1 MIGDPGQRNALVPKT
16 GAFCCPDPGFGPAVA
31 GAFRGFSPVFL
42 ALLVAFLMVGGGAGC
57 TPADRADLVLHN
69 GPEPE
74 TIDPQILTGQ
84 ADGRIASALFEGLT
98 RFNPTNGLA
107 MPGLASRWDISPD
120 GRTYTF
126 HLRPEARWSTGEA
139 ITADE
144 VVWSW
149 RRAVTPTT
157 AADYA
162 SQFFC
167 VRNGRAIVNGELRD
181 ASQLGAEASDA
192 RTVRVHLENPTPYFL
207 ELVASRVFFPV
218 PRKAIEQQGDQWIR
232 ADPLPCSG
240 PYLLEGWRVNDR
252 FRLRRNP
259 RYWDAAAVTAER
271 IDILSGDNPSTA
283 LNLFLKGEVD
293 LISDRKIIPGELG
306 PELAQRPDFHRFDYL
321 GQDFIRFNT
330 TRKPFQDARVR
341 RAVAMAIDRSRIT
354 TRITRMGERA
364 SAAVTPAGTGGYEPQ
379 AGLPWD
385 PSAARTL
392 LSEAG
397 YPGGRGFP
405 VIEYTFNVGS
415 RIYEQTGVEVQS
427 MLREHLGIRVEL
439 RPLEWKTYLAEM
451 SALNYD
457 FTRGSWVGDYDD
469 PMTFLDIF
477 LSDSGNN
484 RTGWKDARYDRLLQT
499 AAAEADPRRRLGILR
514 QAETLLVEEAVPVT
528 GLYSH
533 VGLYA
538 ADPRKVGGIWP
549 NRMDEH
555 PFFSMRRLR
564 P

>member
-1 MIGDPGQRNALVPKT
+1 M
-16 GAFCCPDPGFGPAVA
+16 
-31 GAFRGFSPVFL
+31 FL

-232 ADPLPCSG
+232 ADALPCSG
-240 PYLLEGWRVNDR
+240 PYLLEGWRVN
-252 FRLRRNP
+252 
-259 RYWDAAAVTAER
+259 
-271 IDILSGDNPSTA
+271 
-283 LNLFLKGEVD
+283 
-293 LISDRKIIPGELG
+293 
-306 PELAQRPDFHRFDYL
+306 
-321 GQDFIRFNT
+321 
-330 TRKPFQDARVR
+330 
-341 RAVAMAIDRSRIT
+341 
-354 TRITRMGERA
+354 
-364 SAAVTPAGTGGYEPQ
+364 
-379 AGLPWD
+379 
-385 PSAARTL
+385 
-392 LSEAG
+392 
-397 YPGGRGFP
+397 
-405 VIEYTFNVGS
+405 
-415 RIYEQTGVEVQS
+415 
-427 MLREHLGIRVEL
+427 
-439 RPLEWKTYLAEM
+439 
-451 SALNYD
+451 
-457 FTRGSWVGDYDD
+457 
-469 PMTFLDIF
+469 
-477 LSDSGNN
+477 
-484 RTGWKDARYDRLLQT
+484 
-499 AAAEADPRRRLGILR
+499 
-514 QAETLLVEEAVPVT
+514 
-528 GLYSH
+528 
-533 VGLYA
+533 
-538 ADPRKVGGIWP
+538 
-549 NRMDEH
+549 
-555 PFFSMRRLR
+555 
-564 P
+564 

>member
-1 MIGDPGQRNALVPKT
+1 VTGAPDQRSALVRKT
-16 GAFCCPDPGFGPAVA
+16 GAFCCP
-31 GAFRGFSPVFL
+31 
-42 ALLVAFLMVGGGAGC
+42 GGGAGRDPVPIRILILALLLITASWAAGGC
-57 TPADRADLVLHN
+57 SPVDRADLVLHN

-107 MPGLASRWDISPD
+107 MPGLASHWEISTD
-120 GRTYTF
+120 ARTYTF
-126 HLRPEARWSTGEA
+126 HLRPEACWSTGEP

-149 RRAVTPTT
+149 RRAVTPAT

-167 VRNGRAIVNGELRD
+167 VRNGRALVNGELRD
-181 ASQLGAEASDA
+181 ATLLGAEALDP
-192 RTVRVHLENPTPYFL
+192 RTVRVSLENPTPYFL
-207 ELVASRVFFPV
+207 ELAASRVFFPV
-218 PRKAIEQQGDQWIR
+218 PRHAVERWGDQWIR

-240 PYLLEGWRVNDR
+240 PYRLLSWRVNDR
-252 FRLRRNP
+252 FRLSRNP
-259 RYWDAAAVTAER
+259 RYWDASGVVTER

-283 LNLFLKGEVD
+283 LNLFLTGEVD

-306 PELAQRPDFHRFDYL
+306 PELARRPEFHRFDYL

-341 RAVAMAIDRSRIT
+341 RAVAQAIDRPRIT
-354 TRITRMGERA
+354 ARITRMGERP
-364 SAAVTPAGTGGYEPQ
+364 SSAVTPAGTGGYEPPS
-379 AGLPWD
+379 GLSFD
-385 PSAARTL
+385 PVASRRL
-392 LSEAG
+392 LAEAG
-397 YPGGRGFP
+397 YPEGRGFP

-415 RIYEQTGVEVQS
+415 RIYEQTGVEIQS
-427 MLREHLGIRVEL
+427 MLRDHLGIRVEL

-457 FTRGSWVGDYDD
+457 FIRGSWVGDYDD
-469 PMTFLDIF
+469 PMTFLDCF

-484 RTGWKDARYDRLLQT
+484 RTGWKDGRYDRLLQA

-538 ADPRKVGGIWP
+538 ADPRTVGGIWP